1 MDACGTPD
9 DGLAEKG
16 ASFQTKA
23 NFFWLIVIFDTAG
36 EVSTGYAAGASVMRR
51 AHGVMRVFARGVSRN
66 HSLSRSTFRPTAVRI
81 WPRCTR
87 GSPMER
93 VRRRR
98 VLRVPREMGPS
109 IPARRAYSA

>member
-1 MDACGTPD
+1 
-9 DGLAEKG
+9 DGLLGTGHPPLQAHTETRM
-16 ASFQTKA
+16 ASTPFLTKT
-23 NFFWLIVIFDTAG
+23 DTAG

-51 AHGVMRVFARGVSRN
+51 AHGMMRVFARGVSRN